1 MYTYIICVQIK
12 AQYTVYEYHMT
23 KSLLILDNHT
33 VSLLHSSFLSKEA
46 ASATTR

>member
-1 MYTYIICVQIK
+1 MSKFTGPMALEIEKIK
-12 AQYTVYEYHMT
+12 NKTLSVV
-23 KSLLILDNHT
+23 

>member
-1 MYTYIICVQIK
+1 MFPYMVAELKKKLNCQALSKPGSVTTVQK
-12 AQYTVYEYHMT
+12 AP
-23 KSLLILDNHT
+23 